1 MGMLLRRYYKQVKLA
16 KEPEVAL
23 KEKSLKELKAE
34 AKDKGIEG
42 YSRMSKEELEEALK
56 G

>member
-1 MGMLLRRYYKQVKLA
+1 MGMLLRRYYKQVKLN
-16 KEPEVAL
+16 KEPEATL

-34 AKDKGIEG
+34 AKDRGIEG
-42 YSRMSKEELEEALK
+42 YSKMSKDELEEVLR